1 MKFKLTVQPDI
12 QSFYGHGKLL
22 ITSEYFVLDGAKALA
37 LPTKLGQGMR
47 VSTLQAKDKLLYW
60 VALNSQNKPW
70 LNLVFDTTDF
80 SCLNAKQDEA
90 NRLSKILQKAR
101 SLNPSFLTS
110 DNDVAVETRLEFP
123 NEWGLGTSSTLIHGI
138 ASWAGVDGYELLK
151 NTIGGSGYDVACAAA
166 DEAIVYE
173 LNNGKAFSQP
183 VHWVPPFAEH
193 IYFAYLGKKQLSS
206 EGIQYYKTKL
216 QDKTYA
222 VAELNAIT
230 AAMLSCT
237 ELTEFEKLVE
247 QHENLIAEQLK
258 MAKVKDALL
267 SGYWGSVKSLGAWG
281 GDFVMLTNQRSVD
294 ELKAY
299 LTEKSISIVFSWNE
313 LILTK

>member
-37 LPTKLGQGMR
+37 LPTKLGQRMR

-90 NRLSKILQKAR
+90 GRLTKILQQAR
-101 SLNPSFLTS
+101 RMNPAFLTAE
-110 DNDVAVETRLEFP
+110 NDTAVETRLEFP
-123 NEWGLGTSSTLIHGI
+123 NEWGLGTSSTLIHCV
-138 ASWAGVDGYELLK
+138 ANWANVDGYELLK

-173 LNNGKAFSQP
+173 LNNGQAFSQP
-183 VHWVPPFAEH
+183 VHWVPPFSDH

-222 VAELNAIT
+222 VAELNVIT
-230 AAMLSCT
+230 AAMLACT

-258 MAKVKDALL
+258 MTKVKDALFA
-267 SGYWGSVKSLGAWG
+267 GYWGCVKSLGAWG